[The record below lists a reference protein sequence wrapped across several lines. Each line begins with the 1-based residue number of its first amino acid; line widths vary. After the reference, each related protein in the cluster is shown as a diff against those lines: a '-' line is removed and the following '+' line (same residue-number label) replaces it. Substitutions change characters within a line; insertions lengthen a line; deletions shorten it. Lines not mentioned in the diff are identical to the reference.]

1 MPQFSTWLRDY
12 KGGAV
17 DDQLTAA
24 MSDVACA
31 VQLLEKKGSVTLKLT
46 LSEQGGGVVVV
57 PEVKHDVPQP
67 ATSGQFFYVADD
79 GSLSRRDPNQPA
91 LPGMVDQD
99 GIQ

>member
-24 MSDVACA
+24 MSDVARG

-57 PEVKHDVPQP
+57 PEVKRDVPQP

-79 GSLSRRDPNQPA
+79 GSLSRRDPNQPQ
-91 LPGMVDQD
+91 LPNMEDQK
-99 GIQ
+99 

>member
-1 MPQFSTWLRDY
+1 MTQFSAWLRDF
-12 KGGAV
+12 KGGAI

-24 MSDVACA
+24 MTDVARA

-46 LSEQGGGVVVV
+46 LSERGGGVVVT

-79 GSLSRRDPNQPA
+79 GSLSRRDPNQPQ
-91 LPGMVDQD
+91 PPSMEDQ
-99 GIQ
+99 QK